1 MHAKL
6 IAIST
11 IVVLSLALSGCGIP
25 IEINI
30 RTIAGSGNVKTE
42 TRPVSNLTAVTL
54 SGAGELIIEQ
64 TGTESLTIEADDNI
78 LPIIE
83 TRMEGRRLNIGFV
96 PNTAPSRAARLRYTL
111 TVRSLEDIT
120 LSGAGTINAT
130 NIRAD
135 KFIVSSSGA
144 GKITIAGTAGDLNIT
159 LSGAGA
165 FDGAAFE
172 AKNVVV
178 QVSGVGSSTVN
189 AQRTLNA
196 SVSGVG
202 SVEYIGNPEV
212 TQQVSGV
219 GSVKQK

>member
-1 MHAKL
+1 MKRNL
-6 IAIST
+6 IAVSA
-11 IVVLSLALSGCGIP
+11 VVALLLSACGIP

-30 RTIAGSGNVKTE
+30 RTIVGSGNVKTE
-42 TRPVSNLTAVTL
+42 TRPVSGITGVTL

-83 TRMEGRRLNIGFV
+83 TRQSGGRLTIGFKPNIG
-96 PNTAPSRAARLRYTL
+96 PSRVTRLRYTL
-111 TVRSLEDIT
+111 TVRSLEDISLT
-120 LSGAGTINAT
+120 GAGLINAK

-135 KFIVSSSGA
+135 ALSVMSSGA
-144 GKITIAGTAGDLNIT
+144 GKIVLTGMAENLNIS

-165 FDGAAFE
+165 FDGVAFE
-172 AKNVVV
+172 AKDVNV
-178 QVSGVGSSTVN
+178 QVSGVGGATVN

-196 SVSGVG
+196 SVSGIG

-219 GSVKQK
+219 GRVTQK